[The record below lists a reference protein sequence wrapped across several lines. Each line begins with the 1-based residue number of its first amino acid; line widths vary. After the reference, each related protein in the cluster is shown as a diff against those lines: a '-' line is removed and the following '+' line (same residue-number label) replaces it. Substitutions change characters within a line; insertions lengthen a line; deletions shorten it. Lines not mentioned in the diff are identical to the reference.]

1 MSTSVGEV
9 GVEIRRRLLSV
20 KETNGPGASGLG
32 FVAVS
37 AHRCQAG
44 SGLDAP
50 FRGSVPHFFSGETT
64 EDSTRASILQV
75 PAGSGVAAHSLS
87 SWRASQASNTH

>member
-50 FRGSVPHFFSGETT
+50 FRGSVPHFFQGKRPRIPREHPSFRCRPG
-64 EDSTRASILQV
+64 Q
-75 PAGSGVAAHSLS
+75 G
-87 SWRASQASNTH
+87 WRPTP